1 MKGVSRANDTVSDM
15 SVDGDRIAAVSKR
28 LTGAL
33 IAVDFDGTLAPIVKD
48 PQASRPVPG
57 VIHTLAGL
65 GRAGAQVAIVTGRDA
80 RTVLELGHLST
91 IPGLII
97 SGLHGA
103 ERWEGGEL
111 STREEPAGIAVL
123 RRSLPAVLAE
133 VDPGVWLEDKRLS
146 LVVHTRRASDP
157 DRAWAALQPVI
168 TSQASAHGLE
178 VHPGKQ
184 VLEIRIPHL
193 SKADAVASLLSD
205 DTTAAVFAGDDV
217 GDVPA
222 ILTINE
228 WALNT
233 GRPSLTIAVG
243 EVAELRAVCDG
254 TVDSPV
260 DLADLLRELLN
271 QA

>member
-1 MKGVSRANDTVSDM
+1 LRDTVIAM
-15 SVDGDRIAAVSKR
+15 SVDGDRIAAVSKH
-28 LTGAL
+28 LAGAL
-33 IAVDFDGTLAPIVKD
+33 IAVDFDGTLAPIVPD

-57 VIHTLAGL
+57 VVDTLSQL
-65 GRAGAQVAIVTGRDA
+65 SRAGAKLAIVTGRDA
-80 RTVLELGHLST
+80 RTVLKLGHLSA
-91 IPGLII
+91 IEGLVVC
-97 SGLHGA
+97 GLHGA

-111 STREEPAGIAVL
+111 STLDEPPGIAVL
-123 RRSLPAVLAE
+123 RRELPPVLAE

-157 DRAWAALQPVI
+157 DRAWEALRPLI
-168 TSQASAHGLE
+168 TARASARGLE

-222 ILTINE
+222 VLTINE
-228 WALNT
+228 WAMHT
-233 GRPSLTIAVG
+233 GRPSLTLAVG

-254 TVDSPV
+254 TVDSPAE
-260 DLADLLRELLN
+260 LAELLRELLN
-271 QA
+271 EG